1 MTTVLDELRQRGLLE
16 QITHQEPFA
25 NALTAGQVPLYCG
38 FDPTAKSLHL
48 GNLIPVM
55 QLVHFQ
61 RAGNKVV
68 GVVGG
73 ATGSIGDPSGKDSE
87 RPLLDANTI
96 AENCERIR
104 GQLARYLDFEGP
116 YAAKLLN
123 NADWIGPK
131 SYIDW
136 LREVGKHFTVNSMIA
151 KESVKRR
158 LQNREQGITYT
169 EFSYMMLQAYDFYH
183 LHETEGVRA
192 QTGGNDQWGNITAGV
207 DLVHKKA
214 GKQVFGLT
222 APLLTTASGEKF
234 GKSAGNAVFLDPEM
248 TSPYAFYQ
256 YWMQT
261 EDADVGR
268 WLRVFTLLGL
278 DEIDAIA
285 AAHMEAPHR
294 REGQKRLAA
303 EVTRVVHGEEGVQ
316 AAQTASAV
324 LFGGSMEGL
333 DDRTLEAIFG
343 DVPSHEVDR
352 DRLAGGI
359 NVVDLFVEA
368 GASKSKGE
376 ARRLVGQNGAY
387 VNNVRVEDV
396 AMTLTP
402 EHLAT
407 ASALV
412 LRAGKKKY
420 IVVRFR

>member
-16 QITHQEPFA
+16 QITHPDTFA
-25 NALTAGQVPLYCG
+25 AALGEGQVPLYCG

-48 GNLIPVM
+48 GNLIPIM

-61 RAGNKVV
+61 RAGNRVI

-87 RPLLDANTI
+87 RPLLDAAAI
-96 AENCERIR
+96 EENCARIR
-104 GQLARYLDFEGP
+104 AQLERFLDFEGP
-116 YAAKLLN
+116 YAAKLVN

-136 LREVGKHFTVNSMIA
+136 LREVGKHFTVNYMIA

-158 LQNREQGITYT
+158 LENREQGITYT

-183 LHETEGVRA
+183 LNKTEGIRA

-207 DLVHKKA
+207 DLVHKKSA
-214 GKQVFGLT
+214 TQVFGLT

-248 TSPYAFYQ
+248 TSPYNFYQ

-261 EDADVGR
+261 ADADVGR
-268 WLRVFTLLGL
+268 WLRVFTLLDL
-278 DEIDAIA
+278 PEIDAIA
-285 AAHMEAPHR
+285 ASHMEAPHR

-303 EVTRVVHGEEGVQ
+303 EITRVVHGDEGVE
-316 AAQTASAV
+316 TAEKATKV
-324 LFGGSMEGL
+324 LFGGSLEGL
-333 DDRTLEAIFG
+333 DARTLDAVF
-343 DVPSHEVDR
+343 DAVPSHELPR
-352 DRLAGGI
+352 DRLGEGI
-359 NVVDLFVEA
+359 NVVDLFVAA
-368 GASKSKGE
+368 GACKSKGE

-387 VNNVRVEDV
+387 VNNVRVEDISLSV
-396 AMTLTP
+396 TS
-402 EHLAT
+402 EHLA
-407 ASALV
+407 SENALM

-420 IVVRFR
+420 VVVRFR